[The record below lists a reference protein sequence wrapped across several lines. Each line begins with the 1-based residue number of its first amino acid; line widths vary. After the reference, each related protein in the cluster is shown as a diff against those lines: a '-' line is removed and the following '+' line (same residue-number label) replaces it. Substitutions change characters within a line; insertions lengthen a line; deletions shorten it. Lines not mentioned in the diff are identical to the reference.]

1 MMDDPIST
9 EKDYLLEFLDPRV
22 YDFPGTK
29 TAASTPSSFTKLPC
43 QTCSGGGLAQ
53 CYNCAVEGVD
63 HGGMNLGA
71 LHAEPFLR
79 VKEEFATDTIP
90 NDRLYSSAV
99 DAFDSLA
106 INVPLHLNHLPED
119 VDPIL
124 KTEEEPGYQYRQLHD
139 IKISEGDS
147 ATELAATR
155 AASTAS
161 SSFNDRNMGANSAQN
176 GLDVEGRNLDSTL
189 PVSILDEHE
198 ETRKELAKIKFGNP
212 RMIPCP
218 ATIAVPNPEVVL
230 NFLPETMASM
240 PYRME
245 VLDLPLYS
253 RVETQIKLKL
263 KFSPAPSELLL
274 HVPQDLISKN
284 KFGLVKLVEKLPL
297 SLRKNMLFLNTFV
310 MTSDLLQ
317 SCRMC
322 PRCIK
327 RERKR
332 ALRLKGRDSHNNEEQ
347 GMNAESS
354 QLIMLGSSFQNPWE
368 DEKMLKKAII
378 YNCKEILSFPP
389 PSGLPTDQSKLLD
402 FSARIT
408 CYCRHHKESEGF
420 KLLMVVR
427 DYMGNIKAKCVS
439 SPIMIMDRKKSLS
452 VGSRSTLANPNP
464 ISHLS
469 ALGPDVNAGHR
480 PLGPVARGSNMC
492 KDPAEDPSDLASL
505 CPLLPNS
512 IDDLTSDSA
521 VRGTKRKKMSLD
533 DLYNLFLPVSNSD
546 TNLSVHHSA
555 TAMGKLNS
563 NTLVMTP
570 THLPRASL
578 YQQMLNN
585 ILLTQQGNGG
595 DIAPC
600 IQKIIPAQGP
610 CRGGIEVT
618 LLGYSFRPGLIVKF
632 GAKNALATHCW
643 SESTIVTYLPPC
655 AQPGQVLV
663 SFENELPSETVLTV
677 ERLHMVFTYTDDTD
691 RQLIEL
697 ALQIVGL
704 KMNGKLEDAKNI
716 AKRIVGSDKLDKSGD
731 MIALE
736 TLGAQDNEARETM
749 EDKSSNGEEIGGPS
763 KKSEHHQIWYDNAH
777 RAVQTLSRSSL
788 STEEILINFLS
799 LVDLPNCPIIIPN
812 WNLANAQGQTLMHL
826 ACLKNYG
833 RLVGFLILH
842 GTKINTKD
850 NQGLTPFFL
859 ASMGG
864 YRKLMKLLLNYR
876 SPWNVKLP
884 NDKYLKDYCDLN
896 VLDVFESLEEN
907 AQRGNEAKVDVSLN
921 SSVNG
926 QSETIATN
934 AAASSANYA
943 ASAATLSEQ
952 GISAAQR
959 SYFSVDEPLNRSVS
973 FDSLNSI
980 NMNNYGRHVLRLI
993 TESFSDDRDKGFDF
1007 LHVASETLDSE
1018 MYSGSVSASKSS
1030 RVTSPGSP
1038 RISAAAFGNESD
1050 GFADSELDS
1059 EEDMC
1064 TGQLAESD
1072 HADYA
1077 NDYDDDSGNEFEYDE
1092 NRIGKLQL
1100 RHSSNDQMG
1109 DVRPLNHGQRG
1120 LWNKMKR
1127 AVFAL
1132 TPDTTAT
1139 LPSYDDLFPLGGN
1152 GEERPKLEMER
1163 ALNQQAAHGV
1173 VHANVSGLHLDVST
1187 SIDEAGNTLDL
1198 SEDIALSY
1206 MNRPHKTVRNDK
1218 RLLFFWIPTLILL
1231 VSLYIYVSLTGYKV
1245 QVIED
1250 FKTKARNTL
1259 GNVMFG
1265 NERLARVFRT

>member
-1 MMDDPIST
+1 
-9 EKDYLLEFLDPRV
+9 
-22 YDFPGTK
+22 
-29 TAASTPSSFTKLPC
+29 
-43 QTCSGGGLAQ
+43 
-53 CYNCAVEGVD
+53 
-63 HGGMNLGA
+63 
-71 LHAEPFLR
+71 
-79 VKEEFATDTIP
+79 
-90 NDRLYSSAV
+90 
-99 DAFDSLA
+99 
-106 INVPLHLNHLPED
+106 
-119 VDPIL
+119 
-124 KTEEEPGYQYRQLHD
+124 
-139 IKISEGDS
+139 
-147 ATELAATR
+147 
-155 AASTAS
+155 
-161 SSFNDRNMGANSAQN
+161 MGANSAQN
-176 GLDVEGRNLDSTL
+176 GLDVEGRDQLDSTL
-189 PVSILDEHE
+189 PLSILDEHE

-230 NFLPETMASM
+230 DFLPETMASM

-245 VLDLPLYS
+245 VFDLPLYS

-297 SLRKNMLFLNTFV
+297 SLRKNMLFLDTFV

-332 ALRLKGRDSHNNEEQ
+332 ALRLKGRDSHNKEEQ

-354 QLIMLGSSFQNPWE
+354 QLITLGSSFQNPWE

-378 YNCKEILSFPP
+378 YNCKEILSFLP

-402 FSARIT
+402 FSARII

-469 ALGPDVNAGHR
+469 ALGSAVNAGHH
-480 PLGPVARGSNMC
+480 
-492 KDPAEDPSDLASL
+492 LASL
-505 CPLLPNS
+505 HPLLPNS

-521 VRGTKRKKMSLD
+521 VRGIKRKKMSLD

-546 TNLSVHHSA
+546 TNASVHHSA
-555 TAMGKLNS
+555 TAMGKLNP

-570 THLPRASL
+570 SHLPRASL
-578 YQQMLNN
+578 YQQMFNN

-618 LLGYSFRPGLIVKF
+618 LLGYNFHPGLIVKF

-663 SFENELPSETVLTV
+663 SFENEVPSETVLTV

-716 AKRIVGSDKLDKSGD
+716 AKRIVGSDK
-731 MIALE
+731 
-736 TLGAQDNEARETM
+736 AQDNEARETM

-799 LVDLPNCPIIIPN
+799 LVDLSNCPIIIPN
-812 WNLANAQGQTLMHL
+812 WNLANAQGQTPMHL

-842 GTKINTKD
+842 GTKINAKD

-876 SPWNVKLP
+876 SPWNVKLS

-907 AQRGNEAKVDVSLN
+907 AQRGNEAKVDVSST

-926 QSETIATN
+926 H
-934 AAASSANYA
+934 
-943 ASAATLSEQ
+943 
-952 GISAAQR
+952 
-959 SYFSVDEPLNRSVS
+959 YFSVDEPLNRSVS

-980 NMNNYGRHVLRLI
+980 NMDSYGRHVLRII

-1030 RVTSPGSP
+1030 RVTSPDSP

-1064 TGQLAESD
+1064 AGQLSESD
-1072 HADYA
+1072 YADYA

-1092 NRIGKLQL
+1092 NRIGELQL
-1100 RHSSNDQMG
+1100 RHPSNDQMG
-1109 DVRPLNHGQRG
+1109 DVRPPNHGQCG

-1163 ALNQQAAHGV
+1163 ALNQQAVHGV
-1173 VHANVSGLHLDVST
+1173 VHANISGLHLDVST

-1206 MNRPHKTVRNDK
+1206 INRPHKTVRNDK
-1218 RLLFFWIPTLILL
+1218 MLLFFWIPTLILL

-1245 QVIED
+1245 QVIEH

-1265 NERLARVFRT
+1265 NERLAQVFRT